1 MSKIDPKEYELKTGE
16 KFTVRTALV
25 QSLIGWTKENP
36 IIEKLCLMVFATN
49 GPAIRLYRKMG
60 FLEEGRRSRH
70 VKIAD
75 GEYVE
80 VILMSR
86 FVKD

>member
-1 MSKIDPKEYELKTGE
+1 MSEIEPQEYELKNGE

-36 IIEKLCLMVFATN
+36 AIEKVTLEVFATN
-49 GPAIRLYRKMG
+49 EVAIGLYKKSG
-60 FLEEGRRSRH
+60 FLEEGRRLRH

-75 GEYVE
+75 EKYVD

-86 FVKD
+86 FVND